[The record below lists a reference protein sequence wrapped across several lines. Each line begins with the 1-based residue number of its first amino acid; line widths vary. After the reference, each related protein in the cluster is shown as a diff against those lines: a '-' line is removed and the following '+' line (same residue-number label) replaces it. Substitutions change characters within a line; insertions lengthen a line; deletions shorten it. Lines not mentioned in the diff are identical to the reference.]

1 VIVLSFITFIVIAI
15 LVTKEVVSGESW
27 AVLVIVISGVVVRV
41 TTLVYL
47 VAIPIQGVK
56 QKGYKFL

>member
-56 QKGYKFL
+56 